1 MPNALKSTLSTLI
14 FAFILGSGYAQSLI
28 GTWQLVK
35 QTTCLSDEL
44 GGEDAETEELVLDMQ
59 SQSSGTNSV
68 IRFKDNSSGEENV
81 RIIDSR
87 KSSRLN
93 TFLYKFDGN
102 NLYLLDKKSKLLLG
116 SYTVENFTADSLIFS
131 NAARPCETR
140 VFVKISEKK

>member
-1 MPNALKSTLSTLI
+1 MTNGLKSAVSTFI
-14 FAFILGSGYAQSLI
+14 FVFVLVSGYAQSLI

-35 QTTCLSDEL
+35 QSTCLSEEL
-44 GGEDAETEELVLDMQ
+44 GEEDAETEELVLDMQ

-81 RIIDSR
+81 RIINSR

-116 SYTVENFTADSLIFS
+116 SYTIENFTADSLIFS